1 MNKDIKELTK
11 NPFKDNTNK
20 EKHFKKLKSIF
31 DKHGDGSIKSNIKL
45 LDELETLLLKEE
57 DPIVLHIYG
66 SILFDND
73 FDAYSEMFFNK
84 SKELGYNINESIL
97 VEDFEDIKKY
107 LIGKYIQYDWAE
119 YQKNTVE
126 IKDVKQ
132 FSDGSFALEYDNGN
146 FDVITKENLI
156 ELYQDGK
163 TINDYVGFNLINHN
177 INEAGTI
184 NLPKDI
190 AEDLLPKIKQ
200 HVEIHNKFTVKDL
213 EQLMLAGGADL
224 KLIDETVS
232 ELVNMG
238 FDFDIEQDDYT
249 ETNMFENI
257 LTVKFSDKDEFEK
270 AKLFFDTKSD
280 FTPDLIN
287 NEFME
292 FDFDADDQNDM
303 DSLENYID
311 NELQK
316 YFNTYSFISEK
327 NINEHVNTKDKA
339 RNLRQQLKKEFPN
352 IKFSITSDYL
362 KITVAI
368 MKAPINF
375 LEGSNRVNTGYD
387 QINHYV
393 IDKYPLSEEAKSV
406 LRRIKELLFDEQ
418 EEVVYD
424 GDYGSVPNYYGRIE
438 IGKWDRPFVYT
449 GSDNI
454 NVNENKKYE
463 VEVLDTEEVI
473 FKYDTY
479 SDQIKKDII
488 NYLKENPTHEL
499 EYRINDDIVD
509 HYKFNPKSG
518 NVVKVITKGD
528 KEYYKNINK
537 NENMKNENTR
547 STTELEKNV
556 FNYLDK
562 LKKLNTGKH
571 DLKIPVKYITNV
583 FPNLTDK
590 EAEELLSL
598 WMKNYNEEG
607 NYDEINESNDN
618 IMLVD
623 HIRIYWKGLS
633 VKDGLI
639 GEFYVTPRVHDQIE
653 ENFDNEI
660 SIDFIDEFVSVPASD
675 VSGYNDVVNKMK
687 ETEFGKIYFREYNV
701 NEHHLGEDVKPMAD
715 VQPEDVAYKLT
726 DDITP
731 YIVTTVYD
739 QSIDAKR
746 GFDNF
751 EDLWNEFED
760 MNFGLS
766 ILAEDGANVID
777 LLNRISNVLLDTD
790 LPEEINEEN
799 WNKYLSSLLDSFKN
813 VSKNVTKETQHNFY
827 KTFAPNI
834 LDILSDKKTSS
845 FKYNDETDKENSLY
859 VYEEGIT
866 ESVNEGFE
874 RRIIVNDVG
883 DELKNKINDF
893 VIGHLWK
900 GYITDEK
907 AEEILGYIGDLAFDL
922 VTKKIE
928 FDGDAIE
935 SLAHELQLSTERLA
949 QKLSAIINNNTHLFE
964 SLNEEFTTKDKIDY
978 LAFHNNKS
986 VREFE
991 NMSEEVIDKLYKEL
1005 ETKINESDNL
1015 NYVTV
1020 TYADG
1025 TEISTA
1031 MADHLTEEEMRN
1043 YFAIGKEF
1051 NIGSVED
1058 NVQPVEKLIIH
1069 GIDDVNEEED
1079 VLESIKENVNVNK
1092 SNFIN
1097 PKKLVLPRPVYKQ
1110 TMPYSEE
1117 QKPWNIYPE
1126 SVEKP
1131 EKQEFDYNAV
1141 KNMVN
1146 EDTFLRFAY
1155 SNLMTGDFY
1164 EDMKKMYKEYIKDDE
1179 VNMNK
1184 LKTYESYTKY
1194 QINETLNKSKLA
1206 NSILENLSVEIT
1218 DDIKT
1223 NIYNNLNTIT
1233 EIKNNVKSNIAIST
1247 PDFKNDIKVFNSLN
1261 IKNIVNEFKHSNI
1274 DLKTFDN
1281 DNILDFNK
1289 NAQMGLKTVL
1299 EHLNI
1304 FNTNNISV
1312 SSELSLVTAL
1322 CILK

>member
-31 DKHGDGSIKSNIKL
+31 DKHSDGSIKSNIKL

-97 VEDFEDIKKY
+97 VEDFEDIKEY
-107 LIGKYIQYDWAE
+107 LIGKYIQYDWVE

-126 IKDVKQ
+126 IKNVKK
-132 FSDGSFALEYDNGN
+132 FNAGSFALEYDNGN
-146 FDVITKENLI
+146 FDIITKENLI
-156 ELYQDGK
+156 ELYEDGK
-163 TINDYVGFNLINHN
+163 TINDYVVFNLINYN

-238 FDFDIEQDDYT
+238 FDFDIEGDDYT

-257 LTVKFSDKDEFEK
+257 LTVKFSDQDEFEK
-270 AKLFFDTKSD
+270 AKLFFDTRSD

-287 NEFME
+287 TEFME
-292 FDFDADDQNDM
+292 FDFDVDDQNDM
-303 DSLENYID
+303 DSLEKYID
-311 NELQK
+311 NELQN

-339 RNLRQQLKKEFPN
+339 RNLRQQLKKEFPD
-352 IKFSITSDYL
+352 IIFSITSDYS

-375 LEGSNRVNTGYD
+375 LEGSNRANNGYD

-393 IDKYPLSEEAKSV
+393 IDKYPLSEEAKFV
-406 LRRIKELLFDEQ
+406 LRRIKKLLFDEQ

-454 NVNENKKYE
+454 NVNENIKYE
-463 VEVLDTEEVI
+463 VEVIDTEEVI

-499 EYRINDDIVD
+499 EYRINGDIVA

-518 NVVKVITKGD
+518 NVVKVITIGD
-528 KEYYKNINK
+528 KEFYKKI
-537 NENMKNENTR
+537 NENNMK
-547 STTELEKNV
+547 
-556 FNYLDK
+556 
-562 LKKLNTGKH
+562 
-571 DLKIPVKYITNV
+571 KYN
-583 FPNLTDK
+583 K
-590 EAEELLSL
+590 
-598 WMKNYNEEG
+598 
-607 NYDEINESNDN
+607 INESNDN

-623 HIRIYWKGLS
+623 HIKIYWKGLS
-633 VKDGLI
+633 SEEGLI

-660 SIDFIDEFVSVPASD
+660 SIDFINEFVSVEAKD

-687 ETEFGKIYFREYNV
+687 ETEYGKIFFNESNV
-701 NEHHLGEDVKPMAD
+701 NEHHLGEEVKPFSN
-715 VQPEDVAYKLT
+715 VQPEDIAYRLT
-726 DDITP
+726 DDTTP
-731 YIVTTVYD
+731 YIITKVYD

-766 ILAEDGANVID
+766 ILSEDGNEVID
-777 LLNRISNVLLDTD
+777 FLNQILNVLLDTS
-790 LPEEINEEN
+790 LPDEINEEN
-799 WNKYLSSLLDSFKN
+799 WNKYLSSLLESLKN

-827 KTFAPNI
+827 KVFAPNI
-834 LDILSDKKTSS
+834 LDILSDKKSSS
-845 FKYNDETDKENSLY
+845 FKYNEETDKENSIY

-866 ESVNEGFE
+866 ESVNEDFG

-893 VIGHLWK
+893 VLAYLWK

-907 AEEILGYIGDLAFDL
+907 AKEILGYIGDLAFDL

-928 FDGDAIE
+928 SDCDAIE

-949 QKLSAIINNNTHLFE
+949 QKLSAIINNNIHLFE

-978 LAFHNNKS
+978 LAFHNNRL
-986 VREFE
+986 VRDFE
-991 NMSEEVIDKLYKEL
+991 NMSEEVIDKLYTEL
-1005 ETKINESDNL
+1005 ETKLNENSSDL

-1020 TYADG
+1020 IYADG

-1031 MADHLTEEEMRN
+1031 MAAHLTEEEMRN

-1069 GIDDVNEEED
+1069 GIDDVNED
-1079 VLESIKENVNVNK
+1079 VVESIKENVNVNK

-1110 TMPYSEE
+1110 TIPYSEE

-1155 SNLMTGDFY
+1155 SNLMTGNFY
-1164 EDMKKMYKEYIKDDE
+1164 EDMEKMYKEYIKDDE

-1233 EIKNNVKSNIAIST
+1233 EIKNSVKSNIAIST
-1247 PDFKNDIKVFNSLN
+1247 PDFKNDIKIFNSLD

-1274 DLKTFDN
+1274 DLKTFEN